1 MIRLSG
7 AMIRKGYNRFE
18 RWRRYEN
25 SRKLADL
32 FREKVTER
40 KGFSVL
46 DVKMI
51 RQIKEYAASE
61 FGDANYWH
69 WLALYTEIRGEFLE
83 GWTPDDYYEFE
94 WIPALN
100 PHHVSGLSMIKSYDH
115 RLFSGHTIWP
125 VAVRIAGHFYNPR
138 YEKIRK
144 AEFYE
149 RLKAFNSEVAIKQD
163 CGPSGTGLVFKHSRS
178 VSERDFTDSFDYVI
192 QPVVKQHDEME
203 KLSGNSV
210 NTIRVITLLKP
221 GREAECFF
229 TSLKFGINDSRVDN
243 VNMGG
248 RFLLIDRNGVV
259 TSNPYDELGL
269 ECRECIAS
277 GFEYK
282 GFRVPSFRRAVEI
295 CKEQHLKFP
304 YTRFIAWDIY
314 IDADSEPKIIE
325 WNARLPGMWVN
336 EAVAGPLWEK
346 RESVAERKN
355 LGVAAYGP

>member
-1 MIRLSG
+1 MY
-7 AMIRKGYNRFE
+7 A
-18 RWRRYEN
+18 N
-25 SRKLADL
+25 SRKQADL

-40 KGFSVL
+40 KGFSVV
-46 DVKMI
+46 DDQMI
-51 RQIKEYAASE
+51 RQIKEYAVSE
-61 FGDANYWH
+61 FGDENYWY
-69 WLALYTEIRGEFLE
+69 WLALYTEVRGEFLE

-115 RLFSGHTIWP
+115 RLFSGHTVRP
-125 VAVRIAGHFYNPR
+125 VAVRIAGHFYNPW
-138 YEKIRK
+138 YEKIRR

-149 RLKAFNSEVAIKQD
+149 WLNAFNSEVVIKQD

-192 QPVVKQHDEME
+192 QPAVKQHDEME

-210 NTIRVITLLKP
+210 NTIRVVTLLKP
-221 GREAECFF
+221 GRGAECFF
-229 TSLKFGINDSRVDN
+229 TSLKFGVNDSRVDN

-248 RFLLIDRNGVV
+248 RFLLLDREGVV

-314 IDADSEPKIIE
+314 IDSDSDPKIIE

-336 EAVAGPLWEK
+336 EAVAGPLWNK
-346 RESVAERKN
+346 GDSV
-355 LGVAAYGP
+355 GDQ